1 MFGALLALL
10 PSVRGLTRQ
19 AELPAPP
26 APEVSF
32 GDEITD
38 IDGDDDGLKWPDDC
52 DAVPSWRLTA
62 EEISAATGLP
72 LPNYRTKREYEAM
85 LALIEARLQV
95 QEEKQAEP
103 VAPPAIVEIAA
114 IEPLAALPAAE
125 AAAEFLDYLRG
136 KGFGRYT
143 NESLTEEYLRFCRA
157 NNRTPAPEN
166 FVRQKLR
173 RMVGITSQMVD
184 DRDDVGKRIRWT
196 QWTVV
201 PFSSEQVA
209 A

>member
-10 PSVRGLTRQ
+10 PSVKGLTRS
-19 AELPAPP
+19 AELPASPT
-26 APEVSF
+26 PEVSL
-32 GDEITD
+32 GDETTT
-38 IDGDDDGLKWPDDC
+38 DGDADGLEWPDDC

-62 EEISAATGLP
+62 EELSAVTGLP

-85 LALIEARLQV
+85 LALIEERLQV
-95 QEEKQAEP
+95 QEKQPEP
-103 VAPPAIVEIAA
+103 VAPPVIVEVSAV
-114 IEPLAALPAAE
+114 EPLAALPAAE
-125 AAAEFLDYLRG
+125 AAAEFLDHLRG

-173 RMVGITSQMVD
+173 RMVGITSQMID